1 MIGRIVVLV
10 CLLVCLGGQA
20 VYATPPNPDVV
31 ARIEKIK
38 DQMQT
43 IRFCANDSCFFRK
56 LTLTMEGPDRA
67 TIATEIDRPAGATV
81 NDTADYHFTFI
92 DGRWQL
98 TSGEEYTDVADYA
111 YKGSNYEIYS
121 VHSSRV
127 VEGDLDSLSP
137 LSGLK
142 SGYLAIYNK
151 VLSKGKER
159 LP

>member
-1 MIGRIVVLV
+1 MVYSIVLLL
-10 CLLVCLGGQA
+10 CLLLCWGQ
-20 VYATPPNPDVV
+20 VSYGEVTIPDQI
-31 ARIEKIK
+31 ARLEAIK
-38 DQMQT
+38 DQIQT
-43 IRFCANDSCFFRK
+43 LRFCFNDSCFFRN
-56 LTLTMEGPDRA
+56 LTLRIDSPTQA
-67 TIATEIDRPAGATV
+67 TIVAEIDRPAGAMV

-92 DGRWQL
+92 DGKWQL

-127 VEGDLDSLSP
+127 VSGDLDSLSP

-151 VLSKGKER
+151 VLAKGQER
-159 LP
+159 TK